1 MRASYLYLLSMLT
14 NHSYRNNDYEELNDE
29 EKLYLDSTNKMLF
42 HESENIKNASFR
54 IMLLSLKVCSS
65 LGTDDELSQEEID
78 AERDEIKK
86 DLNEEEKDLLE
97 AFEWACIQTIGI
109 YSEEAKRN
117 RELRNEMIRRL
128 RKEMNNNE

>member
-1 MRASYLYLLSMLT
+1 MLT
-14 NHSYRNNDYEELNDE
+14 NHSYRNNDYEDLTDE

-54 IMLLSLKVCSS
+54 IMLLSLKVCFS

-86 DLNEEEKDLLE
+86 GFSDEEKDLLE

-109 YSEEAKRN
+109 YSEESKNKRII
-117 RELRNEMIRRL
+117 RNEMIRRL
-128 RKEMNNNE
+128 RKEMNK